1 MARTSAGNQLTQAHR
16 RRQLGIRA
24 ATLREIVALWPAFDL
39 DDIDGSWRTIETALV
54 SLTLAN
60 RRVSAAVSADYFR
73 AFRTVEGVP
82 GSSIPRI
89 ARPPDRQLLTST
101 LRLLGPIGAKKN
113 IDSATP
119 DVAGLTL
126 VRISGSVSR
135 QVMNGGR
142 ETLTQSG
149 QLDNRARGWRR
160 ITAADPCD
168 FCAQVRD
175 EGVHALDA
183 TFPAHDHCACEPE
196 IAY

>member
-1 MARTSAGNQLTQAHR
+1 M
-16 RRQLGIRA
+16 RA
-24 ATLREIVALWPAFDL
+24 KDVMTADVVTVGPDT
-39 DDIDGSWRTIETALV
+39 DVRTIAR
-54 SLTLAN
+54 SLIE
-60 RRVSAAVSADYFR
+60 RGISA
-73 AFRTVEGVP
+73 VP
-82 GSSIPRI
+82 VVDPQGHV
-89 ARPPDRQLLTST
+89 
-101 LRLLGPIGAKKN
+101 LGDPVHDAGAGDVDEAGDDGGAIY

-119 DVAGLTL
+119 DVAGRTL

-183 TFPAHDHCACEPE
+183 TFPAHDHCACTVAPHYGGPPSPRNREDWEGRP
-196 IAY
+196 